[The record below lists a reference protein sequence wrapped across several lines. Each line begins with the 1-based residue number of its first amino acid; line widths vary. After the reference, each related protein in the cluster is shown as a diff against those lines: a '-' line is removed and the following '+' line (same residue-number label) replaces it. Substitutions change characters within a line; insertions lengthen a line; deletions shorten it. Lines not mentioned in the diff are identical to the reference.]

1 MSNLTV
7 IKFDERNKFLE
18 GNKKAQLQTN
28 LKSESLQA
36 KLAICSPLC
45 RVLLNHPPKWIPPL

>member
-1 MSNLTV
+1 LTI
-7 IKFDERNKFLE
+7 IKFDERNKCLE

-45 RVLLNHPPKWIPPL
+45 RVLLNHPSKWIPPL